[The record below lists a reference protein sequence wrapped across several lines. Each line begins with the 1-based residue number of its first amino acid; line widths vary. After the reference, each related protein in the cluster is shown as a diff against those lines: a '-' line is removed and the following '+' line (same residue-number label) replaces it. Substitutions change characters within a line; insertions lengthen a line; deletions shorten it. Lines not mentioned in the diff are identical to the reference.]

1 MADDPIEEIQKYLQ
15 TVAAVSERLQS
26 AGEQLDGEE
35 RAFDDL
41 EDQMEAH
48 GEGFY
53 RDVREFNEH
62 VVQEGEQALKQVQE
76 LVESLGETWSNEL
89 QQDSEEVGN
98 EVQETEQHARQ
109 VEEQLNQH
117 HDQLHEQGFELVRQ
131 GHEQL
136 TQSVHELESSTEASF
151 NELLQGLGEMAGNA
165 RTMHAETLSQF
176 QESVGHLTGH
186 VTETAHQAFNDMK
199 TAVEHTATSAVSSAF
214 GELQNEFS
222 HVFNTLGSTVDEV
235 GTHLMNS
242 GQEIF
247 DEMVAHT
254 RDQAAERLKTEVEKA
269 VGEAIEGLITE
280 FGESI
285 AMMGIGAA
293 TTTAI
298 SPFVPE
304 LVVAKNVAKVVN
316 DVIETLSFGLG

>member
-1 MADDPIEEIQKYLQ
+1 MADDPVEEIQRYLQ
-15 TVAAVSERLQS
+15 TVAAVSERLQG
-26 AGEQLDGEE
+26 AGDQLDGEE
-35 RAFDDL
+35 RAFDEL

-76 LVESLGETWSNEL
+76 LVESLRQTWSNEL
-89 QQDSEEVGN
+89 HQGTEEVGH

-109 VEEQLNQH
+109 VEEQLHEH
-117 HDQLHEQGFELVRQ
+117 HGRLQEQGFDEVRQ
-131 GHEQL
+131 GHEEL
-136 TQSVHELESSTEASF
+136 TQSVHELESSTEQSF
-151 NELLQGLGEMAGNA
+151 GELLQGLGEMAGNA
-165 RTMHAETLSQF
+165 RTMHAETLHQF
-176 QESVGHLTGH
+176 QESVSHLTGH

-199 TAVEHTATSAVSSAF
+199 EAVEHTATSAVSSAF

-222 HVFNTLGSTVDEV
+222 HVFNAFGSTADEV

-254 RDQAAERLKTEVEKA
+254 RDHASEKLKGEVEKA
-269 VGEAIEGLITE
+269 IGEAIEGLITE

-285 AMMGIGAA
+285 AMMGVGAA